1 MDPAEDLL
9 RRVALNDENV
19 LGDVLTRRVSADSGT
34 QLDSRI
40 ELLVRLGALLAVE
53 AAAPSLRDVV
63 EKASA
68 AGVTANEI
76 VGVLVCVGPTIGVAS
91 MVASASKL
99 AGVLGYDLED
109 GHDEAYGRGPR
120 ALPPLTG
127 EATRASPTPS
137 RNHRDD

>member
-19 LGDVLTRRVSADSGT
+19 LGNVMTRRVGTDSGT
-34 QLDSRI
+34 ELDSRI

-53 AAAPSLRDVV
+53 AATPSLREVV

-68 AGVTANEI
+68 AGVTTNEI

-99 AGVLGYDLED
+99 ATVIGYDLEE
-109 GHDEAYGRGPR
+109 GHDPEPSD
-120 ALPPLTG
+120 
-127 EATRASPTPS
+127 ATSP
-137 RNHRDD
+137 HG

>member
-19 LGDVLTRRVSADSGT
+19 LGNVMTRRVGADSGT
-34 QLDSRI
+34 ELDSRVD
-40 ELLVRLGALLAVE
+40 LLVRLGALLALE

-68 AGVTANEI
+68 AGVTTNEI

-91 MVASASKL
+91 MVASASRL
-99 AGVLGYDLED
+99 ATVIGYDLE
-109 GHDEAYGRGPR
+109 EAYDVAHDLGPSD
-120 ALPPLTG
+120 ATSPKG
-127 EATRASPTPS
+127 ES
-137 RNHRDD
+137 RPKGP

>member
-19 LGDVLTRRVSADSGT
+19 LGNVMTRRVGANSGT
-34 QLDSRI
+34 ELDSRV
-40 ELLVRLGALLAVE
+40 ELLVRLGALLALE

-68 AGVTANEI
+68 AGVTTNEI

-91 MVASASKL
+91 MVASASRL
-99 AGVLGYDLED
+99 AAVIGYDLEN
-109 GHDEAYGRGPR
+109 GHDAANDLDPR
-120 ALPPLTG
+120 DVPSLESESPPTD
-127 EATRASPTPS
+127 A
-137 RNHRDD
+137 

>member
-19 LGDVLTRRVSADSGT
+19 LGNVMTRRVGTDSGT
-34 QLDSRI
+34 ELDARI

-53 AAAPSLRDVV
+53 AAAPSLREVV
-63 EKASA
+63 EKATA
-68 AGVTANEI
+68 AGVTTKEL

-99 AGVLGYDLED
+99 ATVIGYDLEE
-109 GHDEAYGRGPR
+109 GHDPSPSDATSPMGES
-120 ALPPLTG
+120 PPHG
-127 EATRASPTPS
+127 A
-137 RNHRDD
+137 

>member
-19 LGDVLTRRVSADSGT
+19 LGNVMTRRVGADSGT
-34 QLDSRI
+34 ELDSRV
-40 ELLVRLGALLAVE
+40 ELLVRLGALLALE

-68 AGVTANEI
+68 VGVTTNEM

-91 MVASASKL
+91 MVASASRL
-99 AGVLGYDLED
+99 ATVIGYDLEN
-109 GHDEAYGRGPR
+109 GHDAAHDLDPSDVPSLESTS
-120 ALPPLTG
+120 PPKG
-127 EATRASPTPS
+127 A
-137 RNHRDD
+137 

>member
-19 LGDVLTRRVSADSGT
+19 LGNVMTRRVGSDSGT
-34 QLDSRI
+34 ELGSRV

-63 EKASA
+63 EKAWA
-68 AGVTANEI
+68 AGVTTNEL
-76 VGVLVCVGPTIGVAS
+76 VGVLVCVGPTIGVAT

-99 AGVLGYDLED
+99 AMVIGYDLEN
-109 GHDEAYGRGPR
+109 GHGERHDPAENDVRQLGSESASAQHVGP
-120 ALPPLTG
+120 AG
-127 EATRASPTPS
+127 GS
-137 RNHRDD
+137 R

>member
-9 RRVALNDENV
+9 RRLALNDENV
-19 LGDVLTRRVSADSGT
+19 VGDVMTRRVGSDCRTELG
-34 QLDSRI
+34 SRVD
-40 ELLVRLGALLAVE
+40 LLVRLGALLAVG

-68 AGVTANEI
+68 AGVPTDQI

-99 AGVLGYDLED
+99 AAVIGYDLEN
-109 GHDEAYGRGPR
+109 GHDAADDLGPGAVHSR
-120 ALPPLTG
+120 EG
-127 EATRASPTPS
+127 ELAADDASIKHGS
-137 RNHRDD
+137 R

>member
-19 LGDVLTRRVSADSGT
+19 LGNVMTRRVSADSGT
-34 QLDSRI
+34 ELDSRV
-40 ELLVRLGALLAVE
+40 ELLVRLGALLALE

-68 AGVTANEI
+68 AGVTTNEI

-91 MVASASKL
+91 MVASASRL
-99 AGVLGYDLED
+99 ATVIGYDLENGD
-109 GHDEAYGRGPR
+109 DAAHDLDPPD
-120 ALPPLTG
+120 LPSLERESPPTG
-127 EATRASPTPS
+127 A
-137 RNHRDD
+137 

>member
-19 LGDVLTRRVSADSGT
+19 LGDVMTRRVG
-34 QLDSRI
+34 LDYRTELGSRV
-40 ELLVRLGALLAVE
+40 ELLVRLGALLALG
-53 AAAPSLRDVV
+53 AAAPSLREVV

-68 AGVTANEI
+68 AGVTTDEI

-99 AGVLGYDLED
+99 ATVIGYDLEN
-109 GHDEAYGRGPR
+109 GQ
-120 ALPPLTG
+120 
-127 EATRASPTPS
+127 
-137 RNHRDD
+137 